1 MGFLKDFLFGSDSSE
16 EAFRLNQE
24 NIAAGVAA
32 LQSAGEEG
40 LPLLEAI
47 APFLGAEFA
56 RAEATLTPHF
66 DQARQALFSGRVASA
81 AMAERGMK
89 EALATT
95 TMGAYG
101 KGLQGTSIEG
111 QARGQA
117 MQQAQ
122 LTAQQGEAQYG
133 QQIAGLYAQEGTQKA
148 GLIAQGAQAQAGAKA
163 AVPAYMAQLAQ
174 AEANMRGGISYQG
187 AATEGF
193 LGKAASAF
201 AQFKGMEAIAAAG
214 GCWVA
219 REVYGPTNPTWMVF
233 REWLFTKAPSWFRR
247 LYLRHGEWFAGFISN
262 KPRLKTLIRRWMDSR
277 IS

>member
-32 LQSAGEEG
+32 LQHAGREG

-47 APFLGAEFA
+47 APFLGQEFA

-66 DQARQALFSGRVASA
+66 NQARQALFAGRVASA
-81 AMAERGMK
+81 AAAERGMK
-89 EALATT
+89 EALAKTE
-95 TMGAYG
+95 MGAYSS
-101 KGLQGTSIEG
+101 GLQGTSLAA

-117 MQQAQ
+117 AQQMQ

-133 QQIAGLYAQEGTQKA
+133 QQIAGLHAQEGTTKA

-174 AEANMRGGISYQG
+174 AEASMRGNISYQG
-187 AATEGF
+187 AATQGL
-193 LGKAASAF
+193 LGAGLSAF
-201 AQFKGMEAIAAAG
+201 AKGWGIGLGQG
-214 GCWVA
+214 G
-219 REVYGPTNPTWMVF
+219 
-233 REWLFTKAPSWFRR
+233 
-247 LYLRHGEWFAGFISN
+247 
-262 KPRLKTLIRRWMDSR
+262 
-277 IS
+277 